1 MTVAFSTFSLPNY
14 PSETAGT
21 IAYSAPAETAG
32 SVAFSSAP
40 ASSSSSSSGFCAI
53 A

>member
-1 MTVAFSTFSLPNY
+1 MTVALSTFSLSNY
-14 PSETAGT
+14 PSETAGS

-40 ASSSSSSSGFCAI
+40 TSSSSSSSGLCVMA
-53 A
+53 